1 MVYSVQKTV
10 VRNPWVFWSVSAI
23 FWLILTVIAWSHIN
37 WLLRVVLILFLLIP
51 LFGVFSSLKPN
62 LSELLVDDD
71 TIFWGTRPDEIIDIR
86 KIQRIVLDED
96 RGMTFFELEDERL
109 LTKLPWMF
117 DGRKLC
123 DYIKRN
129 YPQVEIESKP
139 DRTTD

>member
-62 LSELLVDDD
+62 SSELLVDDD

>member
-62 LSELLVDDD
+62 SSELLVDDD
-71 TIFWGTRPDEIIDIR
+71 TIFWGTQPDEIIDIR